1 MSLEFEPHEER
12 DLRAA
17 EYVLGLLEG
26 EALMGARGALTTDA
40 DFAAAVAA
48 WERRLAPM
56 FDGIED
62 VPPPAELWG
71 RIEQALGASGSQALD
86 NIIRL
91 RKRERLWKGYAA
103 AMTAL
108 AAGLALFLGLRV
120 AQPEAPVPQQPAPA
134 AEAPA
139 LVAALASEAG
149 DASLAVTVA
158 ADRRSVLVT
167 PTRIAAVA
175 DHSHE
180 LWLIPA
186 SGTPVSL
193 GVIAPG
199 APRRHSIPAALINEV
214 HAETALAVSVEPTG
228 GSPTGQPT
236 GPVIA
241 SAPLRQI

>member
-1 MSLEFEPHEER
+1 MSDAFQPHEER

-26 EALMGARGALTTDA
+26 EALMAARGQIATDP
-40 DFAAAVAA
+40 DFADAVAA

-56 FDGIED
+56 FDGIEE

-71 RIEQALGASGSQALD
+71 RIEQALGAEGNQALD

-91 RKRERLWKGYAA
+91 RKRERMWKGYAG

-108 AAGLALFLGLRV
+108 AAGLALFLALQV
-120 AQPEAPVPQQPAPA
+120 AQPDALVPQPQQPV

-139 LVAALASEAG
+139 LVAALASEEG
-149 DASLAVTVA
+149 DASLAVTIS
-158 ADRRSVLVT
+158 ADRRTLVVT
-167 PTRIAAVA
+167 PTRIATVSN
-175 DHSHE
+175 HSHE
-180 LWLIPA
+180 LWLLPA

-193 GVIAPG
+193 GVITPG
-199 APRRHSIPAALINEV
+199 VPKRHSIPANFAGEI
-214 HAETALAVSVEPTG
+214 HAETALAISVEPKG
-228 GSPTGQPT
+228 GSPTGLPT